1 MDEWENLNE
10 AQREAVTYG
19 EGPLLIFAGAGSG
32 KTRVLTMRIA
42 YLISARNISPRR
54 ILAVTFTNKAAN
66 EMRERI
72 EKLVGSAQ
80 VRQMWV
86 GTFHA
91 ICARILRE
99 SGRAIGVDP
108 NFVVFD
114 EDDQIGVVKE
124 VLRLLDIDEKR
135 FAPRSILN
143 FISRAKEKLITPA
156 LYTPVDYFTQIV
168 GRVYPRYQERLEACH
183 ALDFDD
189 LLMKTVQLFEGH
201 PDILE
206 RYQKRFV
213 QVLVDEF
220 QDVNWAQ
227 YRIVKHLSAMHRNL
241 CVVGDDDQSIYSWRG
256 ADVGIILSFEQD
268 FPDAHVVKLE
278 QNYRSTQPILDAAF
292 HVVQK
297 NRRRAPK
304 RLWSERRD
312 GLPITVTELQ
322 HEREEALVVAQHI
335 AQSVQQMGRKYSDF
349 VVLYRTNAQ
358 SRTFEEV
365 FLNYRIPYQIV
376 GGVRF
381 YQRKEVKDVLAYLRV
396 ILSPSDDVSLL
407 RIINVPTRGIGLQTI
422 EVIRRVAGDEG
433 ISLWEAIQHPSLS
446 NQLTAR
452 AFTAVGQFRQ
462 LIEELRA
469 LRDKISV
476 TDLLKEVLHRTD
488 YLQRLGDARDPEVQ
502 SRVENVKEL
511 LTATQQFDASPEA
524 ERGLA
529 GFLESVALVADV
541 DSLEEGNDRVT
552 LMTVHAA
559 KGLEFPIVFLVG
571 MEEGLFP
578 HIHAINDDP
587 NVEEERRLCYVAI
600 TRAKER
606 VHITH
611 ARLRSAFG
619 NTVSAIESRFL
630 HDIPE
635 GLKLYWSPTEL
646 AHPLPTAQPRV
657 APSPS
662 RAQDAYRVGQRVR
675 HHKFGEGVVMKCET
689 QADDYLLT
697 VVFPN
702 AGIKQLMASIAK
714 LEKLS

>member
-114 EDDQIGVVKE
+114 EDDQLSVVRE
-124 VLRLLDIDEKR
+124 VLRLLDLDEKR

-462 LIEELRA
+462 LIEDLRA

-635 GLKLYWSPTEL
+635 VLKLYWSPTEL

>member
-1 MDEWENLNE
+1 MDEWATLNE
-10 AQREAVTYG
+10 AQREAVTHG

-42 YLISARNISPRR
+42 HLISARKISPRR

-72 EKLVGSAQ
+72 EQLVGSAQ
-80 VRQMWV
+80 VKQMWV

-99 SGRAIGVDP
+99 SGRPIGIDP
-108 NFVVFD
+108 EFVVFD
-114 EDDQIGVVKE
+114 EDDQLSVVKE

-143 FISRAKEKLITPA
+143 FISRAKEKLIPPH

-168 GRVYPRYQERLEACH
+168 GRVYPHYQQRLEACH

-189 LLMKTVQLFEGH
+189 LLMKTVQLFEEH
-201 PDILE
+201 PDVLE
-206 RYQKRFV
+206 RYQKRFLH
-213 QVLVDEF
+213 VLVDEF
-220 QDVNWAQ
+220 QDVNRAQ
-227 YRIVKHLSAMHRNL
+227 YRIVKHLSALHCNL

-256 ADVGIILSFEQD
+256 ADVSIILSFERD
-268 FPDAHVVKLE
+268 FPDAHIVKLE

-292 HVVQK
+292 HVVKK
-297 NRRRAPK
+297 NVRRAPK

-312 GLPITVTELQ
+312 GLPITVTEVQ
-322 HEREEALVVAQHI
+322 HEREEAMVVAQHI
-335 AQSVQQMGRKYSDF
+335 ALSVQQLGRKYGDF

-381 YQRKEVKDVLAYLRV
+381 YQRKEVKDVIAYLRV
-396 ILSPSDDVSLL
+396 IQSPSDDVSLL

-422 EVIRRVAGDEG
+422 EVIRQVAAEQG
-433 ISLWEAIQHPSLS
+433 ISLWEAIEHPSLS
-446 NQLTAR
+446 NRLTQR
-452 AFTAVGQFRQ
+452 AYSAVCQFRD
-462 LIEELRA
+462 LIQQLRA
-469 LRDKISV
+469 LRDKVSV
-476 TDLLKEVLHRTD
+476 TDLLNEVLKRTD
-488 YLQRLGDARDPEVQ
+488 YLQRLGDTRDPEVQ
-502 SRVENVKEL
+502 SRVENVREL

-541 DSLEEGNDRVT
+541 DSLQEDSDRVT

-559 KGLEFPIVFLVG
+559 KGLEFPVVFLVG

-578 HIHAINDDP
+578 HIRSINDDP

-606 VHITH
+606 VHILH
-611 ARLRSAFG
+611 ARLRSVFG
-619 NTVSAIESRFL
+619 TTNSMFESRFL

-635 GLKLYWSPTEL
+635 GLKLYWSPAEL
-646 AHPLPTAQPRV
+646 AHPLPS
-657 APSPS
+657 APSARLAPPKP
-662 RAQDAYRVGQRVR
+662 AEAYRIGQRVR
-675 HHKFGEGVVMKCET
+675 HHKFGEGVIMKCEA
-689 QADDYLLT
+689 QKDDHLLT

-702 AGIKQLMASIAK
+702 AGIKQLLASMAK

>member
-1 MDEWENLNE
+1 MDEWQNLNE

-42 YLISARNISPRR
+42 HLIAARHISPRR

-80 VRQMWV
+80 VKQMWV

-99 SGRAIGVDP
+99 SGRAIGVP
-108 NFVVFD
+108 PEFVVFD
-114 EDDQIGVVKE
+114 EDDQISVVKE

-143 FISRAKEKLITPA
+143 HISRAKEKLITPVR
-156 LYTPVDYFTQIV
+156 YTPVDYLTQVV

-189 LLMKTVQLFEGH
+189 LLMKTVQLFEEH

-206 RYQKRFV
+206 RYQTRFLH
-213 QVLVDEF
+213 VLVDEF
-220 QDVNWAQ
+220 QDVNQAQ
-227 YRIVKHLSAMHRNL
+227 YRIVKHLSALHRNL

-256 ADVGIILSFEQD
+256 ADVGLILSFERD
-268 FPDAHVVKLE
+268 FPDVHVVKLE

-312 GLPITVTELQ
+312 GLPITVTEVQ

-335 AQSVQQMGRKYSDF
+335 AQSVQQLGRRYSDF

-381 YQRKEVKDVLAYLRV
+381 YQRKEIKDVLAYLRV
-396 ILSPSDDVSLL
+396 VFSPSDDVSLL

-422 EVIRRVAGDEG
+422 EVLRQIASEEG
-433 ISLWEAIQHPSLS
+433 ISLWEAIRHPSLS

-541 DSLEEGNDRVT
+541 DSLEEGSDRVT

-578 HIHAINDDP
+578 HIRSINDDP

-600 TRAKER
+600 TRARER

-611 ARLRSAFG
+611 ARLRSVFG
-619 NTVSAIESRFL
+619 TTSGMIESRFL

-646 AHPLPTAQPRV
+646 AHPLPSAQPR
-657 APSPS
+657 PSPS
-662 RAQDAYRVGQRVR
+662 PTKAQDAYRVGQRVR
-675 HHKFGEGVVMKCET
+675 HHKFGEGVIMKCEP
-689 QADDYLLT
+689 QADDHLLT
-697 VVFPN
+697 VVFPS

>member
-1 MDEWENLNE
+1 MDEWHKLNQ
-10 AQREAVTYG
+10 AQREAVTHG

-42 YLISARNISPRR
+42 YLISERHVSPRN

-72 EKLVGSAQ
+72 ERLVGSGQ
-80 VRQMWV
+80 VKQMWV

-91 ICARILRE
+91 ISARILRE
-99 SGRAIGVDP
+99 SGRAVGLDP
-108 NFVVFD
+108 EFVVFD
-114 EDDQIGVVKE
+114 EDDQLSVVKE

-143 FISRAKEKLITPA
+143 AISRAKENLIPPH
-156 LYTPVDYFTQIV
+156 LYTSVDYFSQIV
-168 GRVYPRYQERLEACH
+168 GRVYPRYQQRLEACH

-189 LLMKTVQLFEGH
+189 LLMKTVQLFEEH
-201 PDILE
+201 PEVLE
-206 RYQKRFV
+206 RYQRRFLHA
-213 QVLVDEF
+213 LVDEF
-220 QDVNWAQ
+220 QDVNQAQ
-227 YRIVKHLSAMHRNL
+227 YRIVKHISALHRNL

-256 ADVGIILSFEQD
+256 ADVSIILSFERD

-292 HVVQK
+292 HVVEK
-297 NRRRAPK
+297 NARRVPK
-304 RLWSERRD
+304 RLWTERRE
-312 GLPITVTELQ
+312 GLPITVTEVQ
-322 HEREEALVVAQHI
+322 HEREEALLVAQHI
-335 AQSVQQMGRKYSDF
+335 ALSVQQLGRRYNDF

-358 SRTFEEV
+358 SRAFEEV

-381 YQRKEVKDVLAYLRV
+381 YQRKEIKDMLAYLRI

-407 RIINVPTRGIGLQTI
+407 RILNVPTRGIGLQTI
-422 EVIRRVAGDEG
+422 EVMRQLAAEEG
-433 ISLWEAIQHPSLS
+433 TSLWEAMTHPTLS
-446 NQLTAR
+446 NRLTAR
-452 AFTAVGQFRQ
+452 AWNAVAHFRQ
-462 LIEELRA
+462 LVDDLRA
-469 LRDKISV
+469 LREKSSV
-476 TDLLKEVLHRTD
+476 TDLLSEILRRTN
-488 YLQRLGDARDPEVQ
+488 YLERLGDIRDPEVQ
-502 SRVENVKEL
+502 SRTENVREL

-529 GFLESVALVADV
+529 GFLEGVALVADV
-541 DSLEEGNDRVT
+541 DSMEEESDRVT

-578 HIHAINDDP
+578 HIRAINDDP

-600 TRAKER
+600 TRAQER

-611 ARLRSAFG
+611 ARLRSVFG
-619 NTVSAIESRFL
+619 TTSGMIESRFL

-635 GLKLYWSPTEL
+635 GLKLYWSATEL
-646 AHPLPTAQPRV
+646 ARPLSAVQKKTTTPAKP
-657 APSPS
+657 
-662 RAQDAYRVGQRVR
+662 QDAYRVGQRVR
-675 HHKFGEGVVMKCET
+675 HHKFGEGVIMRCDAQT
-689 QADDYLLT
+689 NDHLLT
-697 VVFPN
+697 VVFPE
-702 AGIKQLMASIAK
+702 AGIKQLVASIAK

>member
-1 MDEWENLNE
+1 MDEWQNLNE

-42 YLISARNISPRR
+42 HLISTRNISPRR

-80 VRQMWV
+80 VKQMWV

-99 SGRAIGVDP
+99 SGRAIDVDP
-108 NFVVFD
+108 EFVVFD
-114 EDDQIGVVKE
+114 EDDQISVVKE
-124 VLRLLDIDEKR
+124 VMRLLDIDEKR

-143 FISRAKEKLITPA
+143 AISRAKEKMISPA

-168 GRVYPRYQERLEACH
+168 GRIYPRYQERLEACH

-189 LLMKTVQLFEGH
+189 LLMKTVELFERH
-201 PDILE
+201 PDVLE
-206 RYQKRFV
+206 RYQTRFLH
-213 QVLVDEF
+213 VLVDEF
-220 QDVNWAQ
+220 QDVNQAQ
-227 YRIVKHLSAMHRNL
+227 YRIVKHISALHRNL

-256 ADVGIILSFEQD
+256 ADVGIILSFERD

-312 GLPITVTELQ
+312 GLPITVTEVG
-322 HEREEALVVAQHI
+322 HEREEAQVIAQHI
-335 AQSVQQMGRKYSDF
+335 ALSVQQQGRRYSDF

-381 YQRKEVKDVLAYLRV
+381 YQRKEIKDVLAYLRV
-396 ILSPSDDVSLL
+396 ILSPSDDVSLM
-407 RIINVPTRGIGLQTI
+407 RIINVPARGIGLQTV
-422 EVIRRVAGDEG
+422 EVIRQLAGEEG

-446 NQLTAR
+446 NRLTAR
-452 AFTAVGQFRQ
+452 AYSAVAQFRQ
-462 LIEELRA
+462 LIEDLRA
-469 LRDKISV
+469 LRQTSSV
-476 TDLLKEVLHRTD
+476 TQLLQQVLTRTE
-488 YLQRLGDARDPEVQ
+488 YLQRLGDTRDPEVQ

-541 DSLEEGNDRVT
+541 DSLEAGSDRVT

-559 KGLEFPIVFLVG
+559 KGLEFPIVFLAG

-578 HIHAINDDP
+578 HIRAINDDP
-587 NVEEERRLCYVAI
+587 EVEEERRLCYVAI
-600 TRAKER
+600 TRARER

-611 ARLRSAFG
+611 ARLRSVFG
-619 NTVSAIESRFL
+619 TTSNMFESRFL

-646 AHPLPTAQPRV
+646 AHPLPSAHPV
-657 APSPS
+657 APP
-662 RAQDAYRVGQRVR
+662 RPQTQQDAYRVGQRVR
-675 HHKFGEGVVMKCET
+675 HHKFGEGVIMKCEAQT
-689 QADDYLLT
+689 GDYLLT
-697 VVFPN
+697 VVFPD
-702 AGIKQLMASIAK
+702 AGIKQLLASIAK